1 MNISK
6 VYIFIWRYSVCIS
19 VYFIVQVIELLFLL
33 TNLSIYFTL
42 QYLVTHWKLVYR
54 DENDPNEGK
63 YSKSLTTNHV
73 LLTLPAQV
81 TSIGNVSTKMILS
94 NI

>member
-6 VYIFIWRYSVCIS
+6 VYIFICRYRVCIS
-19 VYFIVQVIELLFLL
+19 VYFIVQIIELLFLLFL

-73 LLTLPAQV
+73 LLLLTLSAQV
-81 TSIGNVSTKMILS
+81 YTVAVKIP
-94 NI
+94 